1 MTARRPIRR
10 DEAAVAV
17 CRVDRAPG
25 AREVVERPE
34 PRQARA
40 QEVDGLDGQLRGGAL
55 AIGAERICT
64 RCTVV
69 VRVMRF
75 ETQTAT
81 PDEPSSGS
89 RTIANAATGDR
100 SLPARSICSI
110 RSTPGSIGR
119 VTTWNSAAPNS
130 PAMRRVALRVS
141 SSSAGGDSTSTSP
154 RQG

>member
-1 MTARRPIRR
+1 MSSGHRPGRLARRKSTVSTASC
-10 DEAAVAV
+10 AA
-17 CRVDRAPG
+17 
-25 AREVVERPE
+25 ARSPL
-34 PRQARA
+34 P
-40 QEVDGLDGQLRGGAL
+40 
-55 AIGAERICT
+55 ERICT

-75 ETQTAT
+75 DTQTTT

-100 SLPARSICSI
+100 SLPARSICAI
-110 RSTPGSIGR
+110 RSTPGSSGR

-130 PAMRRVALRVS
+130 PAMRTVALRVS
-141 SSSAGGDSTSTSP
+141 SSSAGGDSTSTRP